1 MNKVINFPEF
11 IGMNCKMMPF
21 IQGDPE
27 SLPKEYRSYSD
38 IVENNY
44 LDKGR
49 LGYLTLHESIVSP
62 GTSQRGYNSGGLSR
76 SVHVE
81 VGQYNSKYRWG
92 GGSWG
97 GKNNVWVDEDTEVL
111 IANNLDNTCRY
122 WNTVDKR
129 FTVDGDLSE
138 YINDYPEES
147 GILMKS
153 GEIVKIGV
161 FTPHESM
168 VINEEVKRQFI
179 RIVGDGVIG
188 KESYFTFNPI
198 IKL

>member
-1 MNKVINFPEF
+1 
-11 IGMNCKMMPF
+11 
-21 IQGDPE
+21 
-27 SLPKEYRSYSD
+27 
-38 IVENNY
+38 
-44 LDKGR
+44 
-49 LGYLTLHESIVSP
+49 
-62 GTSQRGYNSGGLSR
+62 
-76 SVHVE
+76 
-81 VGQYNSKYRWG
+81 
-92 GGSWG
+92 
-97 GKNNVWVDEDTEVL
+97 VL